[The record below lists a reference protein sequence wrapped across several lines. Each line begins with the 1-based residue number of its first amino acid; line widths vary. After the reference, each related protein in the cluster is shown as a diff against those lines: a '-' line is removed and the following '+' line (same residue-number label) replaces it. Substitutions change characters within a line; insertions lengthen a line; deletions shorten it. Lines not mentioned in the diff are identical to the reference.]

1 MALTD
6 FFASNEGREFS
17 VEDCVLPNANMF
29 ATYVQSL
36 FFAHL
41 CQICI
46 HINIPQRGGLVFD
59 LMLHLQLVL
68 LHLFQ

>member
-6 FFASNEGREFS
+6 FLRRMKDGNIS
-17 VEDCVLPNANMF
+17 VEDFVLPNANIF
-29 ATYVQSL
+29 ATHVQSL
-36 FFAHL
+36 FFAQL